1 MVTYFRPPFLL
12 TEFFTHILVLVKK
25 CLFFR
30 HIFAAMLDPTFWFAS
45 GIVEDLVMESRKRAS
60 PVSVSEVR
68 MIWPGTTWT
77 FCGFIHFVGSN
88 GMILSYFISNWCEWY
103 EWYGFLLNF
112 AGTFSMLIWLRI
124 VVCGWY
130 TLYTVAACHVLTGF
144 SVRVSM
150 LHHVTISL
158 AHRRF
163 ICIKS
168 P

>member
-1 MVTYFRPPFLL
+1 MRNRILIRQWYRGRLGDGEPETCQPGVGVGGADDL
-12 TEFFTHILVLVKK
+12 TGELVKH
-25 CLFFR
+25 LG
-30 HIFAAMLDPTFWFAS
+30 L
-45 GIVEDLVMESRKRAS
+45 
-60 PVSVSEVR
+60 
-68 MIWPGTTWT
+68 
-77 FCGFIHFVGSN
+77 FCGIIHFVVSN
-88 GMILSYFISNWCEWY
+88 DMVLSYFISNWYEWY

-124 VVCGWY
+124 VVCGWC

-163 ICIKS
+163 ICSKVHSVYQTRKDQVVKING
-168 P
+168 